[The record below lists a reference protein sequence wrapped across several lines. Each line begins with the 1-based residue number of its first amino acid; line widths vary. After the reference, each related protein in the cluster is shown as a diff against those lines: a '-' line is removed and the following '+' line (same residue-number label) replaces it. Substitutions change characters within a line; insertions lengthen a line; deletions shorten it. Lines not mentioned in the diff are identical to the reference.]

1 MSKYSV
7 GEREA
12 AACNVQLDLQ
22 WGKTGLIMSCTL
34 YTGGLPAANCCL
46 HRSAKKKKTV
56 QEACIRREGRSCCI
70 TWSNLT
76 FHLWIGQPS
85 AKKTLLLT
93 AESSA
98 KFFHLTCSRASL
110 KHFLPWVL
118 PLQPCREQ
126 TDPHESVEAQ
136 FLVKGA
142 VDAAQPT
149 SITVQPALPGSCS
162 SLPWLSCGSSCRFWE
177 DECAEG
183 VCCSSLVCV
192 LLGLNAVFWH
202 NWLLIVLGSW
212 DAGSA
217 STWLNKRHHYV
228 QVFPAQIILVF
239 ITPFPTLSVELCVL
253 CCCPRGLSGRQ
264 MSPCSGQYVPA
275 GLCWWVAHL

>member
-1 MSKYSV
+1 MSLETARIPFEVFFGIVLKV
-7 GEREA
+7 RHVKVQCGRE
-12 AACNVQLDLQ
+12 
-22 WGKTGLIMSCTL
+22 GS
-34 YTGGLPAANCCL
+34 CCL
-46 HRSAKKKKTV
+46 ECSAWFAVGKNWINHILYFVHWWAASSQLLPVQVCKKITV
-56 QEACIRREGRSCCI
+56 QEACIRREGRSCCM

-76 FHLWIGQPS
+76 FHLWIAPPS

-126 TDPHESVEAQ
+126 TDPHESIEAQ
-136 FLVKGA
+136 FLLKGA
-142 VDAAQPT
+142 LDAAQPT
-149 SITVQPALPGSCS
+149 SITLQPALPGSCS

-183 VCCSSLVCV
+183 VCCSSLVYV

-202 NWLLIVLGSW
+202 NWLLLIVLGSW

-217 STWLNKRHHYV
+217 STWLNKD
-228 QVFPAQIILVF
+228 II
-239 ITPFPTLSVELCVL
+239 
-253 CCCPRGLSGRQ
+253 
-264 MSPCSGQYVPA
+264 MSRSF
-275 GLCWWVAHL
+275 LHK